1 MVQLVHI
8 KGPLQ
13 GEIQEFVE
21 NEIFIGRHPSCHVQ
35 FPKDLAIISRKHARI
50 LRDGNRFKLL
60 DQSANGTFLNGKKV
74 QEAYLKDGDVIIFAD
89 DGPKI
94 SFLTQTLEGQPPIQP
109 RSASEKPGMPVSPP
123 APDPLPAQP
132 AKPVEYT
139 SPSPQ
144 PLYHPP
150 AGAQTSERKKV
161 PLTIQFGPTLRTF
174 DELPITIGG
183 GHGCDFI
190 LEHPEVLDR
199 HVQIFYS
206 QEQYWVKDLT
216 GQNRVFINRRAIDL
230 QAPLQSDNR
239 LSLGPRGPS
248 FRFLGAGRLAEIEE
262 PAPQAPKVRTP
273 RPEPK
278 KFPKTSAKKPVKGT
292 GDIIKK
298 FFKR

>member
-13 GEIQEFVE
+13 GEIQEFLE

-35 FPKDLAIISRKHARI
+35 FPKDLAIISRKHAQIIRE
-50 LRDGNRFKLL
+50 GNRFKLV

-94 SFLTQTLEGQPPIQP
+94 SFLTKTVEGQPSIQP
-109 RSASEKPGMPVSPP
+109 QSAPQKPAMPVSPP
-123 APDPLPAQP
+123 TPGPPPAQP
-132 AKPVEYT
+132 VENI

-144 PLYHPP
+144 PVYEPP
-150 AGAQTSERKKV
+150 AGAQTSASKKV

-174 DELPITIGG
+174 DELPITIGKSQ
-183 GHGCDFI
+183 GCDFI

-199 HVQIFYS
+199 HAQIFYS

-230 QAPLQSDNR
+230 QAPLQSNNR

-248 FRFLGAGRLAEIEE
+248 FKFLGAGRLAEIED
-262 PAPQAPKVRTP
+262 PAPQAPKVSKP
-273 RPEPK
+273 RPEPQ
-278 KFPKTSAKKPVKGT
+278 KFPDTSAKKSVKGT